1 MIKKMSDFAG
11 LYKLFQTLKFELR
24 PIGATA
30 ENLDKSG
37 LLEQDFKR
45 ANDYPA
51 VKYFLDEQHK
61 KFLAKVFSGI
71 ETVDWTG
78 LAEELEKFQNDHS
91 RRKELEKAQ
100 DKVRKDLV
108 NIIKKDAF
116 YKTLTES
123 TPSKLFKHI
132 MNNEPDVIAEVKT
145 FERFACYFKGYQ
157 ENRENIYSADKQQT
171 AAAYRAVHDNFTKFH
186 AITRIFSGCISGHFD
201 LMHDIISRTANLRKG
216 EELAEIFTVANYN
229 HYLSQKG
236 IEFIN
241 ALIAEMNYSINQYR
255 QQHKEISSKDL
266 PFLPMLFKQILNDRE
281 GAFSVPAFANDRE
294 LCSALKD
301 YLVSNNEVVIHSEKV
316 DLFTSLQRLFFTIN
330 NESDLFVTEAGLS
343 NISSA
348 LTGSWSSFKDAAAEY
363 AETIFARKN
372 DREKYLKKDVY
383 SFEEISKWNICRNQE
398 DGKIIP
404 VQLAEYWHSEKVA
417 DLFKQENEL
426 RSVVLAII
434 EKETEVSLRE
444 RKDDIVAI
452 KSYLDTVQELLH
464 TLKPLCVGAEYG
476 GDQDLLG
483 IITEH
488 FQALETV
495 IPLYNQCR
503 NYATKKLSD
512 EVPKIKLMF
521 NTATLAD
528 GWDYNKEAANKS
540 ILLMKD
546 GKYFLGIIAPKA
558 KIDFEKISCQA
569 TEDCYKKM
577 VYKQMG
583 DPSKDLPNL
592 MRIGGN
598 VVRKTGRKNDNGE
611 NKILEELRN
620 KHLPAHINRIRKEQT
635 FSVNNEKFSREDL
648 NSYIDFYKE
657 MIVEYRSDSI
667 FHFKPS
673 SDYANFADFAKDLN
687 QQAYQILFTNIST
700 SAIDEAVK
708 KGELYLFQIWNKDF
722 AQGATGKPNKATM
735 FWKALFDEQNLN
747 DVVFKLNGE
756 AELFLREP
764 AIKKV
769 EVTHKVG
776 EKVVNR
782 TIVRE
787 IRDNIAIREA
797 IDTKLHDE
805 IYRYVNG
812 KLDMPLSRKAEN
824 LLNNR
829 LDWKAGMTLED
840 TVDKVVV
847 KTVTHDLIKD
857 KRYTERKFFFHVP
870 YAINFKSQDTPKK
883 MNEQVLDFLRNNPD
897 VNIIGIDRG
906 ERHLIYLTLIDRTGR
921 ITQHPKSFNIVN
933 GVDYHAKLKSREEER
948 LDARRSWNEIGKI
961 KDLKE
966 GYLSGVIQEI
976 VSLMVKHNAILV
988 MEDLNDG
995 FKRGRTKFEKQVYQ
1009 KFEKMLI
1016 NKLNYLT
1023 FKDVADPKAPGGVLN
1038 GYQLANKFESFSKMG
1053 KQNGFIFY
1061 VPAAYTSKIDP
1072 TTGFTNLFNTKK
1084 CTNAVNRKAF
1094 FEDFDSICFDAER
1107 NAFAFSFDYNNF
1119 KTGQTSWKTDWTVY
1133 SAEKRLV
1140 FNTKTKH
1147 SEEIF
1152 PTKNILCALNKI
1164 GVQVTDGFD
1173 LKAFLKNIDPDS
1185 KAGATFFSELFFAFD
1200 RTLQMRNSLSGTAED
1215 YIQSPVLN
1223 SSGEFYNS
1231 KTASADLPQDAD
1243 ANGAYHIALK
1253 GLYLLTEVI
1262 DKGSSKVDRIEHA
1275 NWLKFAQSRHK

>member
-1 MIKKMSDFAG
+1 MNKKMSDFTG
-11 LYKLFQTLKFELR
+11 VYKLSQTLKFELR

-30 ENLDKSG
+30 ANIEKSG

-51 VKYFLDEQHK
+51 VKSFLDEQHK

-71 ETVDWTG
+71 EMVDWTG

-91 RRKELEKAQ
+91 RRKELENAQ
-100 DKVRKDLV
+100 DKMRKDLV

-116 YKTLTES
+116 YKTLTEA

-132 MNNEPDVIAEVKT
+132 LNNEPDVIAEVKT
-145 FERFACYFKGYQ
+145 FDRFACYFKGYQ
-157 ENRENIYSADKQQT
+157 ENRKNIYSADKQQT

-186 AITRIFSGCISGHFD
+186 AITRIFSECISGHSD
-201 LMHDIISRTANLRKG
+201 LMLDIISRTANLRNG

-241 ALIAEMNYSINQYR
+241 ALIAEMNYAINQYR
-255 QQHKEISSKDL
+255 QQHNEISSKDL
-266 PFLPMLFKQILNDRE
+266 PFLPALFKQILSDRE
-281 GAFSVPAFANDRE
+281 GAFSVPVFANDSE
-294 LCSALKD
+294 LCSALKN
-301 YLVSNNEVVIHSEKV
+301 YIASNQAVVIHSEEV
-316 DLFTSLQRLFFTIN
+316 DLFASLQRLFFTIN

-343 NISSA
+343 NISSV

-363 AETIFARKN
+363 AETIFARKT

-383 SFEEISKWNICRNQE
+383 SFEEISKWNICRNLE
-398 DGKIIP
+398 DGKTTP

-417 DLFKQENEL
+417 ELFKQEKEL
-426 RSVVLAII
+426 RGIVSAIA
-434 EKETEVSLRE
+434 EKETEIPLRE
-444 RKDDIVAI
+444 RKDDIAAI
-452 KSYLDTVQELLH
+452 KSYLDTIQELLH

-488 FQALETV
+488 FRALETV

-503 NYATKKLSD
+503 NYATKKISD

-528 GWDYNKEAANKS
+528 GWDSNKEAANKS
-540 ILLMKD
+540 ILLMKE

-577 VYKQMG
+577 VYKLLPGPNKML
-583 DPSKDLPNL
+583 PKVFFSK
-592 MRIGGN
+592 
-598 VVRKTGRKNDNGE
+598 KNIDY
-611 NKILEELRN
+611 
-620 KHLPAHINRIRKEQT
+620 
-635 FSVNNEKFSREDL
+635 FS
-648 NSYIDFYKE
+648 
-657 MIVEYRSDSI
+657 
-667 FHFKPS
+667 PS
-673 SDYANFADFAKDLN
+673 SDLIKKYEAGQHLKGDNFDLSFCHELIDFFKNSIEKHEDWSQFGFKYSKTSDYEGIDGFYREVAE
-687 QQAYQILFTNIST
+687 QGYRISFSNVSA

-722 AQGATGKPNKATM
+722 ASGATGKPNKATM
-735 FWKALFDEQNLN
+735 FWKALFDEQNLD

-764 AIKKV
+764 AIKKA
-769 EVTHKVG
+769 EVTHKTG
-776 EKVVNR
+776 EKVVNK
-782 TIVRE
+782 TIVRD
-787 IRDNIAIREA
+787 IQNNVAIREP
-797 IDTKLHDE
+797 IDAKLHDE

-812 KLDMPLSRKAEN
+812 KLDMPLSREAEN

-829 LDWKAGMTLED
+829 LDWKAGMTLAD
-840 TVDKVVV
+840 TVGKVVV
-847 KTVTHDLIKD
+847 KPVTHDLTKD
-857 KRYTERKFFFHVP
+857 RRYTERKYFFHVP
-870 YAINFKSQDTPKK
+870 YTINFKSPDKPKQ

-906 ERHLIYLTLIDRTGR
+906 ERHLIYMTLIDRDGK
-921 ITQHPKSFNIVN
+921 ICEQKSYNIIN
-933 GVDYHAKLKSREEER
+933 GIDYHAKLDQRENER
-948 LDARRSWNEIGKI
+948 QEARKSWNEIGKI

-966 GYLSGVIQEI
+966 GYLSGVVQEI
-976 VSLMVKHNAILV
+976 VSLMVKYNAILV

-1016 NKLNYLT
+1016 DKLNYLT
-1023 FKDVADPKAPGGVLN
+1023 FKNVAEPKAPGGVLN
-1038 GYQLANKFESFSKMG
+1038 GYQLANKFDSFAKMG

-1084 CTNAVNRKAF
+1084 CTNAVNRKEF
-1094 FEDFDSICFDAER
+1094 FEAFDSICFDAGR
-1107 NAFAFSFDYNNF
+1107 DAFAFSFDYKNF

-1140 FNTKTKH
+1140 FNARTKH
-1147 SEEIF
+1147 SEEIS
-1152 PTKNILCALNKI
+1152 PTKIILCALEKF
-1164 GVQVTDGFD
+1164 GVQVKDGFD
-1173 LKAFLKNIDPDS
+1173 LKAFLTSVDPDS
-1185 KAGATFFSELFFAFD
+1185 KAGAVFFSELFFAFD

-1223 SSGEFYNS
+1223 SFGEFYNS

>member
-1 MIKKMSDFAG
+1 MSKKMSDFTG
-11 LYKLFQTLKFELR
+11 MYKLSQTLKFELR
-24 PIGATA
+24 PIGTTA

-45 ANDYPA
+45 ADDYQT
-51 VKYFLDEQHK
+51 VKSFLDDQHK
-61 KFLAKVFSGI
+61 KFLAKVLSGI
-71 ETVDWTG
+71 ETLDWIG
-78 LAEELEKFQNDHS
+78 LAGELDKFQKDHS
-91 RRKELEKAQ
+91 RRKELENAQEKIRKA
-100 DKVRKDLV
+100 LV
-108 NIIKKDAF
+108 DIIKKDEF

-132 MNNEPDVIAEVKT
+132 LNNEPDVIAEVKT
-145 FERFACYFKGYQ
+145 FDRFAGYFKGYQ
-157 ENRENIYSADKQQT
+157 ENRKNIYSSEKQQT
-171 AAAYRAVHDNFTKFH
+171 AAAYRAVNDNFAKFY
-186 AITRIFSGCISGHFD
+186 AITKIFSECISSRPE
-201 LMHDIISRTANLRKG
+201 LMLDIISRTANLRNG
-216 EELAEIFTVANYN
+216 DELAKLLAVTNYN
-229 HYLSQKG
+229 RYLPQKG

-241 ALIAEMNYSINQYR
+241 ALVAEMNYSINQYR

-266 PFLPMLFKQILNDRE
+266 PFLPMLFKQILSDRE
-281 GAFSVPAFANDRE
+281 GAFSVPAFADDRD

-301 YLVSNNEVVIHSEKV
+301 YIASNKAVVIHGEKV
-316 DLFTSLQRLFFTIN
+316 DLFTSLQRLFFTIS
-330 NESDLFVTEAGLS
+330 NECDLFVNGSGLS
-343 NISSA
+343 GISSV
-348 LTGSWSSFKDAAAEY
+348 LTGSWSSFNDAAAEY
-363 AETIFARKN
+363 AEKTFTKKS
-372 DREKYLKKDVY
+372 DREKYLKKEVY

-398 DGKIIP
+398 DGKQVP
-404 VQLAEYWHSEKVA
+404 VQLAEYWHSDKIAELFRAEK
-417 DLFKQENEL
+417 KL
-426 RSVVLAII
+426 RGVVLAIV
-434 EKETEVSLRE
+434 EKESDIPLRE
-444 RKDDIVAI
+444 RKDDIAAI

-464 TLKPLCVGAEYG
+464 TLKPLCVGTEYG

-483 IITEH
+483 IIAEH
-488 FQALETV
+488 FNALETV
-495 IPLYNQCR
+495 IPFYNQCR

-521 NTATLAD
+521 NTSTLAD
-528 GWDYNKEAANKS
+528 GWDANKEAANKS
-540 ILLMKD
+540 VLLMKD
-546 GKYFLGIIAPKA
+546 EKYFLGIIAPKA
-558 KIDFEKISCQA
+558 KIDFEKLSCPA

-577 VYKQMG
+577 VYKLLPGPNKMLPKVFFSKKNINYFNPTSDLIKKYEAGQHLKG
-583 DPSKDLPNL
+583 DNFNL
-592 MRIGGN
+592 SFCH
-598 VVRKTGRKNDNGE
+598 
-611 NKILEELRN
+611 EL
-620 KHLPAHINRIRKEQT
+620 
-635 FSVNNEKFSREDL
+635 
-648 NSYIDFYKE
+648 IDFFKNSIARHDDWSQFGFKYSKTADYE
-657 MIVEYRSDSI
+657 GIDGFYREISDQGYRIS
-667 FHFKPS
+667 FS
-673 SDYANFADFAKDLN
+673 
-687 QQAYQILFTNIST
+687 NISA
-700 SAIDEAVK
+700 SAIDECVK

-722 AQGATGKPNKATM
+722 ASGATGKPNKATM
-735 FWKALFDEQNLN
+735 FWKALFDEQNLD

-764 AIKKV
+764 AIKKA
-769 EVTHKVG
+769 EVTHKTG
-776 EKVVNR
+776 EKVVNK
-782 TIVRE
+782 TIVRD
-787 IRDNIAIREA
+787 IQNNVAIREP
-797 IDTKLHDE
+797 IDAKLHDE

-812 KLDMPLSRKAEN
+812 KLDMPLSREAEN

-829 LDWKAGMTLED
+829 LDWKAGMTLAD
-840 TVDKVVV
+840 TVGKVVV
-847 KTVTHDLIKD
+847 KPVTHDLTKD
-857 KRYTERKFFFHVP
+857 RRYTERKYFFHVP
-870 YAINFKSQDTPKK
+870 YTINFKSPDKPKQ

-906 ERHLIYLTLIDRTGR
+906 ERHLIYMTLIDRDGK
-921 ITQHPKSFNIVN
+921 ICEQKSYNIIN
-933 GVDYHAKLKSREEER
+933 GIDYHAKLDQRENER
-948 LDARRSWNEIGKI
+948 QEARKSWNEIGKI

-966 GYLSGVIQEI
+966 GYLSGVVQEI

-1023 FKDVADPKAPGGVLN
+1023 FKDVTEPKAPGGVLN
-1038 GYQLANKFESFSKMG
+1038 GYQLANKFESFTQMG

-1094 FEDFDSICFDAER
+1094 FEAFESICFDAGR
-1107 NAFAFSFDYNNF
+1107 NAFAFSFDYKNF
-1119 KTGQTSWKTDWTVY
+1119 NTGQTSWKTNWTVY
-1133 SAEKRLV
+1133 SAEKRLI
-1140 FNTKTKH
+1140 FNTRTKH

-1152 PTKNILCALNKI
+1152 PTKNILCALEKFGI
-1164 GVQVTDGFD
+1164 QVTNGFD

-1185 KAGATFFSELFFAFD
+1185 KAGTAFFSELFFAFD

-1223 SSGEFYNS
+1223 ASGEFYNS
-1231 KTASADLPQDAD
+1231 KTASADLPRDAD